1 MHRTLPSLLLLVA
14 CGGRQA
20 APPQAAWFDPESTTP
35 PTPRRSPRVLA
46 PPKPVVGPEV
56 VLRHATILT
65 ATGTRIE
72 DGAIVLRDGK
82 IAALGP
88 SASIPAGARELDL
101 RGKFV
106 TPGIIDTHSHLG
118 VYAAP
123 EAIANEDG
131 NEATNVFT
139 PAADA
144 AAGYYPQDPQI
155 SRALAGGVTVAQ
167 ILPGSANLI
176 GGTSV
181 VVEMRLGRT
190 VDEVAFPGAKR
201 GIKMACGENPKRVYG
216 GKTGPQT
223 RMGLYPALRKQLER
237 AREYRGKRKEYAALR
252 ARWEEKQRKR
262 QKPEPA
268 PPMQVR
274 DDDLEVL
281 SAVLDGEILV
291 HVHCYRASDQL
302 EMLSIADDFGYQIR
316 SFHHALETYK
326 IRDRI
331 APRGIALSTWADWWG
346 FKLEA
351 WDGIP
356 ENAALY
362 HEAGG
367 RAVIHS
373 DSAVGI
379 QRLNQE
385 AAKALSAGLAA
396 GVELD
401 ENDALRWITVN
412 AAWAL
417 GIDDVTGTLE
427 VGKRADVV
435 VWSGPPLSVYAR
447 AERVYIAG
455 RESFVRD
462 AGRAQSDFELGNAP

>member
-1 MHRTLPSLLLLVA
+1 MRRTLPVLLLLVVA
-14 CGGRQA
+14 CGGRQP
-20 APPQAAWFDPESTTP
+20 APPQATWFDPESTTP
-35 PTPRRSPRVLA
+35 PSKRQAPRVLV
-46 PPKPVVGPEV
+46 PPKPVIPPEL

-65 ATGTRIE
+65 ASGQRYP

-82 IAALGP
+82 IAAVGP
-88 SASIPAGARELDL
+88 SVAIPPGARELDL
-101 RGKFV
+101 RGTFI
-106 TPGIIDTHSHLG
+106 TPGLIDTHSHLG

-123 EAIANEDG
+123 DAIANEDG
-131 NEATNVFT
+131 NEATNIFT

-216 GKTGPQT
+216 KKTGPQT

-237 AREYRGKRKEYAALR
+237 AREYRGKQREYTALR
-252 ARWEEKQRKR
+252 ARWAEKQRQR
-262 QKPEPA
+262 QKPETA

-291 HVHCYRASDQL
+291 HVHCYRAGDQL

-356 ENAALY
+356 ENAALF

-373 DSAVGI
+373 DSPIGI

-385 AAKALSAGLAA
+385 AAKALTAGLAA
-396 GVELD
+396 GVKLD
-401 ENDALRWITVN
+401 ENDALRWITAN
-412 AAWAL
+412 AAWTL

-427 VGKRADVV
+427 AGKRADLV
-435 VWSGPPLSVYAR
+435 VWSGSPLSVYAR

-455 RESFVRD
+455 RTP
-462 AGRAQSDFELGNAP
+462 SDFELGNAP